1 MFDAQADT
9 LCYREAA
16 LQCVVN
22 YSLWRKRIKK
32 VLTTNNET
40 RGNEKNWRDIPG
52 LVHSVETCGTVDGP
66 GIRFIVFL
74 SGCSL
79 RCCYCHNPDT
89 SFVRRGKTR
98 TAGEVVDEIA
108 AYASFLKNAGGGVT
122 LSGGDPLFQADFTAA
137 ILSGC
142 KELGLHTTM
151 DTAGALGNLATDAML
166 ADTDLVL
173 LDIKAGTPEIYKKT
187 TCGNLEATLNFA
199 RRLHALGKKAWLR
212 YVLVPG
218 LTDAEASI
226 RGVASFARDVP
237 IFERVDV
244 LPFHKLGAF
253 KWKELGLKD
262 PLENTSE
269 PRAEQVAHAKSVFA
283 EYGFTNIY

>member
-1 MFDAQADT
+1 M
-9 LCYREAA
+9 EP
-16 LQCVVN
+16 
-22 YSLWRKRIKK
+22 
-32 VLTTNNET
+32 
-40 RGNEKNWRDIPG
+40 EKSWRDVPG

-98 TAGEVVDEIA
+98 TAGDVVDEIA
-108 AYASFLKNAGGGVT
+108 SYSGFLKNSGGGVT
-122 LSGGDPLFQADFTAA
+122 LSGGDPLFQADFATA
-137 ILSGC
+137 ILRGC
-142 KELGLHTTM
+142 KELGLHTAL
-151 DTAGALGNLATDAML
+151 DTAGALGNLASEEML

-173 LDIKAGTPEIYKKT
+173 LDIKAGTPEIYRRVTAGK
-187 TCGNLEATLNFA
+187 LEATLEFA

-218 LTDAEASI
+218 LTDSGECI
-226 RGVASFARDVP
+226 RNVAAFAQEVP

-253 KWKELGLKD
+253 KWKELGLSD
-262 PLENTSE
+262 PLESTPE
-269 PRAEQVAHAKSVFA
+269 PEKESIAFAKSVFA

>member
-1 MFDAQADT
+1 M
-9 LCYREAA
+9 
-16 LQCVVN
+16 
-22 YSLWRKRIKK
+22 
-32 VLTTNNET
+32 ET
-40 RGNEKNWRDIPG
+40 EKSRRDVTG

-74 SGCSL
+74 SGCAL
-79 RCCYCHNPDT
+79 RCAYCHNPDT

-108 AYASFLKNAGGGVT
+108 AYKNFLKNSGGGVT
-122 LSGGDPLFQADFTAA
+122 LSGGDPLFQANFAAA
-137 ILSGC
+137 ILRGC
-142 KELGLHTTM
+142 KELGLHTAL
-151 DTAGALGNLATDAML
+151 DTAGTLGNLASDAML

-187 TCGNLEATLNFA
+187 TCGNLEPTLNFA

-218 LTDAEASI
+218 LTDAEESI
-226 RGVASFARDVP
+226 RGVAAFAREVP

-253 KWKELGLKD
+253 KWKELGLSD
-262 PLENTSE
+262 PLEKTPE
-269 PRAEQVAHAKSVFA
+269 PGKELIAHAKSVFA